1 MIYLL
6 ALIGLVTLGVLFWR
20 AFGPDAAPPPPARRA
35 VGPDDDPEFLRRIDP
50 GAARGQSGDS
60 DDTGPAQL

>member
-1 MIYLL
+1 MIYIL

-20 AFGPDAAPPPPARRA
+20 AFGPEAGVTSPGRA

-50 GAARGQSGDS
+50 GASRGQSNEGDDS
-60 DDTGPAQL
+60 GPSAT

>member
-1 MIYLL
+1 MIYVL

-20 AFGPDAAPPPPARRA
+20 AFGPDAGAVAPGRA

-50 GAARGQSGDS
+50 GVARGQGTDGD
-60 DDTGPAQL
+60 DAGPPAG